1 MRARKH
7 IEGLRKQVRA
17 ISQDDTVA
25 AISRLM
31 DELSAAAVGGHHPT
45 SDDLEVLFAE
55 AKQQELPRL
64 PQPDKGDS

>member
-7 IEGLRKQVRA
+7 VEGLRKQVRA

-25 AISRLM
+25 VISRLM
-31 DELSAAAVGGHHPT
+31 DEHSAAAVGGHHAT
-45 SDDLEVLFAE
+45 SNDLEALFAK
-55 AKQQELPRL
+55 AKQQELLRL